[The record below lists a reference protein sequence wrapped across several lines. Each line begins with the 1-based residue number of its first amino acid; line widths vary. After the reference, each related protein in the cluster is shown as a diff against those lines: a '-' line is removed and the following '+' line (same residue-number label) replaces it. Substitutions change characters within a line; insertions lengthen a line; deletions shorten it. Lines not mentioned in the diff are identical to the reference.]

1 LSAAIAKHICAS
13 VIDLTG
19 GVVKVHSRVVRCFVV
34 CLALLAV
41 VHVRAQTLPPR
52 FEAGVQFTGLH
63 LVDVGE
69 GAAGLG
75 GRFGVNVSKYVAV
88 EAEFDHSPKASSDFG
103 EDEGLFGLKLG
114 VRNEFGGVFLKARPG
129 FVHFPSDGAV
139 RGRGLSNPT
148 EFAFDFGMV
157 GEKYVGDHFV
167 MRFDAG
173 DTVLAYGGQHLLNV
187 AQPGGQLVN
196 LGTTNNFQVSVGVA
210 VRF

>member
-1 LSAAIAKHICAS
+1 MAKHIFAS

-19 GVVKVHSRVVRCFVV
+19 GVVEFHSRVVRIFVV
-34 CLALLAV
+34 CLSLLAAARG
-41 VHVRAQTLPPR
+41 RAQAFPPR

-75 GRFGVNVSKYVAV
+75 GRFGVNLTKYIAV
-88 EAEFDHSPKASSDFG
+88 EAEFNHFPKASSDFG
-103 EDEGLFGLKLG
+103 EDEGLFGVKLG

-148 EFAFDFGMV
+148 EFAFDFGLV
-157 GEKYVGDHFV
+157 AEKYVGNHFL

-173 DTVLAYGGQHLLNV
+173 DTVLAYGGQHLLDV
-187 AQPGGQLVN
+187 SRPGGQLVS
-196 LGTTNNFQVSVGVA
+196 LGTTNNFQVSVGVG

>member
-1 LSAAIAKHICAS
+1 MAKFIFAS

-19 GVVKVHSRVVRCFVV
+19 GIVKFNFRIVGISAI
-34 CLALLAV
+34 CLSGLAAT
-41 VHVRAQTLPPR
+41 HARAQALPPR

-75 GRFGVNVSKYVAV
+75 GRFGVNLTKYVAV
-88 EAEFDHSPKASSDFG
+88 EAEFNHFPKASSDFG
-103 EDEGLFGLKLG
+103 EDEGLFGVKLG
-114 VRNEFGGVFLKARPG
+114 VHNEFGGVFLKARPG

-157 GEKYVGDHFV
+157 GEKYVGNHFLL
-167 MRFDAG
+167 RFDVG
-173 DTVLAYGGQHLLNV
+173 DTVLAYGGQHLLDV
-187 AQPGGQLVN
+187 SHAGGQLVN
-196 LGTTNNFQVSVGVA
+196 LGTTNNFQVSVGVG